1 MTMNVLNFAHPLTDA
16 QRVQLETLLGRA
28 ITAVTDVRVQFD
40 LSQPFAPQV
49 VTMLESLAIDSTTWQ
64 TQNWLLVLPS
74 LNYIAASLLAE
85 LHGRIGHFPAIVRLR
100 PTENSLVTE
109 FEVAE
114 IINLEQIRASAR
126 NRR

>member
-1 MTMNVLNFAHPLTDA
+1 MNILNFAHPLTEA
-16 QRVQLETLLGRA
+16 QRQQIEALIGRA

-40 LSQPFAPQV
+40 LSQPFGTQV
-49 VTMLESLAIDSTTWQ
+49 VAMLDALGIDSAAWQ

-85 LHGRIGHFPAIVRLR
+85 LHGRTGHFPAIIRLR
-100 PTENSLVTE
+100 PTENTFVTE

-114 IINLEQIRASAR
+114 IINLEQIRAAAR